1 MALLGAGFRE
11 TLTGRM
17 FGSTMLN
24 GTTPH
29 IHEHQGHMAARM
41 RNQFIGEG
49 ITDQKAS
56 VPSGNRHPAAW
67 VMAPKNG
74 AMSSRSLATL
84 SFTPTGAGAMGVP
97 IIGTTSF
104 SFAFDPAAG
113 QLISSGIGS
122 ASMTF
127 TVANLLLTASL
138 NGIGSSAFTI
148 TTNTPQLGAE
158 ASGIGAAVLSF
169 TATLTP
175 YAIGSMSG
183 STVDASGAV
192 NANIVSVNGYSVTGN
207 GQSGTEWGPA

>member
-1 MALLGAGFRE
+1 MALIGNGSVIHKSP
-11 TLTGRM
+11 GR
-17 FGSTMLN
+17 FLN
-24 GTTPH
+24 GFGTAGGGIASMRSAMTKH
-29 IHEHQGHMAARM
+29 GMM
-41 RNQFIGEG
+41 RNAYEQFDPKSAIPYGHL
-49 ITDQKAS
+49 S
-56 VPSGNRHPAAW
+56 PSAW
-67 VMAPKNG
+67 ILPKTAG
-74 AMSSRSLATL
+74 GMSSRNVTSLTT
-84 SFTPTGAGAMGVP
+84 TPTGLAVGGV
-97 IIGTTSF
+97 TTDAATSIT
-104 SFAFDPAAG
+104 FAVDDATG
-113 QLISSGIGS
+113 QLISSGTGS

-158 ASGIGAAVLSF
+158 ASGIGTAVLSF

-207 GQSGTEWGPA
+207 GQSGTEWGPV